1 MALTIHVEPTPNENS
16 LKFVLN
22 QKVGDRSKYFVSVQ
36 EAAGNPLAMAL
47 FDLGYVTGVMIS
59 GNFVSVNKKSEL
71 SWPPLI
77 PAIQEILRAQIGA

>member
-22 QKVGDRSKYFVSVQ
+22 QKVGDRSTYFVSVQ
-36 EAAGNPLAMAL
+36 EAEGNPLAMAL
-47 FDLGYVTGVMIS
+47 FGLGYVTGVMIS
-59 GNFVSVNKKSEL
+59 GNFVSVNKKPEL

-77 PAIQEILRAQIGA
+77 PAIQEILRVQIGA